1 MNQTISQ
8 KIEEKWSSLKKQLFQ
23 DLDSPMKWLNT
34 KNMLSNGPP
43 TEIENYGNTVFFVNE
58 IQEKWHSVVSG
69 TVLSSSI
76 NKFGPNCINSITV
89 QLPCSQILEQLK
101 QAALLVFNHKQMP
114 CTQRYASFDEFWSN
128 CGKPI
133 DTIAV
138 EAAAFSRRGRKKD
151 FINIYDENLQE
162 ITGKV
167 SPCKNA
173 KVDLSVRW
181 SFSETEDSGHFGFR
195 ALFGAG
201 IVIKTFGGEP
211 LVIKRPWNIDGIS
224 ENLTVKMHDSFLI
237 KSPALMVKSISG
249 NVAVVSA
256 QSTFL
261 ATIQQIH
268 QKAGKWAWDS
278 TINVCDNNIAVGD
291 VCIFQMWP
299 EQTEHG
305 TLEWFSSKMVK
316 SRKRKK

>member
-1 MNQTISQ
+1 MNQMISQ
-8 KIEEKWSSLKKQLFQ
+8 KKQLFQ
-23 DLDSPMKWLNT
+23 DLNSPMKWLDT

-43 TEIENYGNTVFFVNE
+43 TEIENYGDTVFFVNE

-89 QLPCSQILEQLK
+89 ELLCSQIIEQLK

-138 EAAAFSRRGRKKD
+138 EAACFSRRGRKKD

-167 SPCKNA
+167 SPCKNG
-173 KVDLSVRW
+173 KVDLSIRW

-211 LVIKRPWNIDGIS
+211 LIIKRPWNIDGIS
-224 ENLTVKMHDSFLI
+224 EQLTVELHDSFLI
-237 KSPALMVKSISG
+237 KSPALTVTGLNG
-249 NVAVVSA
+249 NVATVDMSTQSA
-256 QSTFL
+256 FL
-261 ATIQQIH
+261 AIIQQIH
-268 QKAGKWAWDS
+268 QKAGTWSWNS
-278 TINVCDNNIAVGD
+278 TINVCDNNIAVDD
-291 VCIFQMWP
+291 VCIFQMWC
-299 EQTEHG
+299 EMTENG
-305 TLEWFSSKMVK
+305 TLEWFSSKIVK